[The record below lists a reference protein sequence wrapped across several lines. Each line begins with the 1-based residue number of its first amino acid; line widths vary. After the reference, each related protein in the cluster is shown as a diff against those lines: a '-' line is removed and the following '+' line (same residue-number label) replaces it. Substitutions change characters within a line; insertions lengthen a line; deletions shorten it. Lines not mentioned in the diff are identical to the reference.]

1 MELPSTE
8 SCPGPSRERILAV
21 GEEVIREG
29 EFGDTAFY
37 IVSGEVS
44 IWKHTDTGTL
54 ELARLG
60 AGQIFGEMSMVDEKP
75 RSASVTALQPTCLKE
90 VKRAEFLQCFQT
102 DPAFAASLLRVLFER
117 LRETGAKLTQLQN
130 QSLNAAWPQAFDLGD
145 MVATAPAVMTS
156 REIASGAGV
165 AARPEVTFAAGP
177 LRVSIEGLS
186 QPACGALPSNPY
198 VIEKLPCRIGRTSQ
212 DALSYNDLTIH
223 DFEPYQVSINHLL
236 IFEEKDPAG
245 AGSRIGIFDRGSAR
259 GSWLN
264 HCQLG
269 GLMGDDSA
277 TYLGLGTS
285 ELVLG
290 DQDSQFRF
298 RITVAAA

>member
-1 MELPSTE
+1 MEQPSTGP
-8 SCPGPSRERILAV
+8 CPGASRERTLAV

-29 EFGDTAFY
+29 EFGDTAYY
-37 IVSGEVS
+37 IVSGEVR
-44 IWKHTDTGTL
+44 IWKHTDTGIL

-130 QSLNAAWPQAFDLGD
+130 QSLSAAWPQAFDLGD
-145 MVATAPAVMTS
+145 VAAPA
-156 REIASGAGV
+156 AAAAGLV
-165 AARPEVTFAAGP
+165 GSMAAGAARPEVPFAPGG

-186 QPACGALPSNPY
+186 PPACGALPSNPY
-198 VIEKLPCRIGRTSQ
+198 VIDKLPCRIGRTSQ

-236 IFEEKDPAG
+236 IFEESNPSG
-245 AGSRIGIFDRGSAR
+245 SGSRIGIFDRGSAR

-264 HCQLG
+264 GCPLG

-277 TYLGLGTS
+277 TYLALGTS

-290 DQDSQFRF
+290 DQDSLFRF
-298 RITVAAA
+298 RISVSAA

>member
-1 MELPSTE
+1 MEQPSTRPSDE
-8 SCPGPSRERILAV
+8 SSRERSLAV
-21 GEEVIREG
+21 GEEIIREG
-29 EFGDTAFY
+29 EYGDTAYF
-37 IVSGEVS
+37 IVEGEVR

-60 AGQIFGEMSMVDEKP
+60 AGEIFGEMSMVDEKP
-75 RSASVTALQPTCLKE
+75 RSASVTAVLPTRVKA
-90 VKRAEFLQCFQT
+90 VKRAEFLQCFQS
-102 DPAFAASLLRVLFER
+102 DPEFAASLLRVLFER

-130 QSLNAAWPQAFDLGD
+130 QTQASAWPQAFEMAQVPAPPTAAASG
-145 MVATAPAVMTS
+145 AASGKRQQTGSAPAVAWS
-156 REIASGAGV
+156 S
-165 AARPEVTFAAGP
+165 GP
-177 LRVSIEGLS
+177 LVVSIEGLTP
-186 QPACGALPSNPY
+186 PASGALPSNPF

-236 IFEEKDPAG
+236 IFEEKNPAG
-245 AGSRIGIFDRGSAR
+245 VGSRIGIFDRGSAR

-264 HCQLG
+264 QCQLG

-277 TYLGLGTS
+277 TYLEIGTS

-290 DQDSQFRF
+290 DQDSLFRF